1 MSDAFLHDEIS
12 WSAYAFFFHDRIT
25 DVHHAILL
33 FVRRLYIERLS
44 VKREKKIRDGFSP
57 GRVSHWER
65 GNQKKKRKK
74 KRTILELNI
83 IWLT

>member
-33 FVRRLYIERLS
+33 FVRRLYTERLN
-44 VKREKKIRDGFSP
+44 VKREKKNRDGFSP
-57 GRVSHWER
+57 GRVSHWKRER
-65 GNQKKKRKK
+65 SKEEKNFFRV
-74 KRTILELNI
+74 EYI
-83 IWLT
+83 I